1 MTAPA
6 TTGGGRAPRPS
17 AALDRAAWARAH
29 DELIAGL
36 RDLIRIRTVNPPGD
50 EILAARHLEAVLADA
65 GIPSTVVEPF
75 PGRGS
80 IVARLRGD
88 GTGGAPLLL
97 LSHLDVVPAPGGGWS
112 HDPFGGDLADG
123 YVWGRGAID
132 MKGMVAMEVAVMR
145 LLAAEAR
152 AAGRDPASDPVP
164 GLTRDVIFA
173 STADE
178 EAGGVHGAGWMV
190 EQHPDWL
197 AAAGALNECG
207 GVAVTV
213 AGTRLWPIQV
223 AEKGFAIYDLEVRG
237 RWGHGSMPGDGGPG
251 AGGTVDGDANALL
264 RAGEVARRL
273 AASGSPR
280 LTPVMERFLEGA
292 GERRSA
298 RDRRVDPPPGR
309 RRPGGRGRARRRLHG
324 CLPPGAPEHAP
335 RHLLAGRPSRRDA
348 AQRHPGRRGPDGRHP
363 RPPGHDPG
371 RRRARAAGADRRGAL
386 AARHGDASPLGRRRS
401 RPRRGRALGGHDLGD
416 PRGRPRRRPAPGHGP
431 RGRPTPSTRRRS
443 ASRPTASRRCSWG
456 PTTSSWPSSTA
467 TTSASPS
474 RRSASGCPSSTT
486 SSAASAARRSGARP
500 PGHHELRRRRGP
512 PGRGSR
518 RTRRRLRRRRS

>member
-1 MTAPA
+1 MTTENRETPGSQG
-6 TTGGGRAPRPS
+6 TNGTPRPS
-17 AALDRAAWARAH
+17 SALDASTWSSTH
-29 DELIAGL
+29 VELVAGL

-50 EILAARHLEAVLADA
+50 EILAARHLESVLGDA

-97 LSHLDVVPAPGGGWS
+97 LSHLDVVPAPEGGWT

-123 YVWGRGAID
+123 YVWGRGAVD

-152 AAGRDPASDPVP
+152 AAGRDPAADPVP

-178 EAGGVHGAGWMV
+178 EAGGVHGAGWLV
-190 EQHPDWL
+190 EHHPDWL

-273 AASGSPR
+273 AVPGTPR
-280 LTPVMERFLEGA
+280 LTPVMERFLDGA
-292 GERRSA
+292 A
-298 RDRRVDPPPGR
+298 DAVPPGV
-309 RRPGGRGRARRRLHG
+309 
-324 CLPPGAPEHAP
+324 GAWI
-335 RHLLAGRPSRRDA
+335 RHLAGDGPA
-348 AQRHPGRRGPDGRHP
+348 AE
-363 RPPGHDPG
+363 
-371 RRRARAAGADRRGAL
+371 AAL
-386 AARHGDASPLGRRRS
+386 AALCTDSYRRALRSMLRDTFSPDVLQVGTRHNVIPGVGALTVDIRVLPGTTPDDVARELRTRIGEDLAPHVTSALRLWGPPVEAPAAGELWDVLTSAIRAADPAGIPLPAIATWATDAKHTAKLGIPTYGFSPLLLGPDDQFLALFHGDDERVPVEALRFGLPVLYDVVRRFC
-401 RPRRGRALGGHDLGD
+401 A
-416 PRGRPRRRPAPGHGP
+416 
-431 RGRPTPSTRRRS
+431 
-443 ASRPTASRRCSWG
+443 
-456 PTTSSWPSSTA
+456 
-467 TTSASPS
+467 
-474 RRSASGCPSSTT
+474 
-486 SSAASAARRSGARP
+486 
-500 PGHHELRRRRGP
+500 
-512 PGRGSR
+512 
-518 RTRRRLRRRRS
+518 